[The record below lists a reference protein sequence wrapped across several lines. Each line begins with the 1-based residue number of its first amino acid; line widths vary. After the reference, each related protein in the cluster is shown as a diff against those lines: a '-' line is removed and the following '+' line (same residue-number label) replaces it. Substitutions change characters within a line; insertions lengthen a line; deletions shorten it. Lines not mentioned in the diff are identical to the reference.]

1 MSDHQVRRSTVID
14 APREEVWDA
23 LVDPS
28 RLAEWLADEVEVDTS
43 PTRSPSAGPDGRQ
56 RRGVVEEVD
65 APARLAL
72 RWADRDG
79 RQTKVVFELDEAAG
93 GTRVTVT
100 ERGLRPPV
108 AAWGSRLALL
118 ACAARAVA
126 A

>member
-28 RLAEWLADEVEVDTS
+28 RLAEWLADEVEVDEPDSITF
-43 PTRSPSAGPDGRQ
+43 RWADGRQ

>member
-28 RLAEWLADEVEVDTS
+28 RLAEWLADEVEVDEPDS
-43 PTRSPSAGPDGRQ
+43 IIFRWADGRQ